1 MKPFN
6 QAVFG
11 KIVRACFPNLTT
23 RRLGVRGQSRYH
35 YAGLD
40 VTPTSRYVHRFKQI
54 QEKRNNVR
62 AVNSL
67 VVFLMLFYLMV

>member
-35 YAGLD
+35 YAGLG
-40 VTPTSRYVHRFKQI
+40 TKSTSCYVERFRSI
-54 QEKRNNVR
+54 QEKRNVVR
-62 AVNSL
+62 AVNS
-67 VVFLMLFYLMV
+67 